1 MSGRTL
7 DKKNRAGANDEGGK
21 GQVLVSYFQCVKRRK
36 MGLREGK

>member
-21 GQVLVSYFQCVKRRK
+21 DKFQSHTSSV
-36 MGLREGK
+36 